1 MALLVLT
8 NTSFWGVN
16 RLFVF
21 SFEDNTVK
29 TRLTRYFLEIAEI
42 KDYNIM
48 VDARNLF
55 DQRIKNN
62 MGTKENIPRL

>member
-21 SFEDNTVK
+21 SFEVNTVK
-29 TRLTRYFLEIAEI
+29 TRLTRYFLETAEI

-62 MGTKENIPRL
+62 MGT

>member
-1 MALLVLT
+1 MALLALI

-21 SFEDNTVK
+21 SFEDNMVK
-29 TRLTRYFLEIAEI
+29 TRLIRYFLETAEI

-55 DQRIKNN
+55 YQRIKNN
-62 MGTKENIPRL
+62 MGT

>member
-21 SFEDNTVK
+21 SFEVNTVK
-29 TRLTRYFLEIAEI
+29 TRLTRYFLETAEI

-62 MGTKENIPRL
+62 MET

>member
-21 SFEDNTVK
+21 SFEVNTVK
-29 TRLTRYFLEIAEI
+29 TRLTRYFLETAEI

-48 VDARNLF
+48 VDARNLL